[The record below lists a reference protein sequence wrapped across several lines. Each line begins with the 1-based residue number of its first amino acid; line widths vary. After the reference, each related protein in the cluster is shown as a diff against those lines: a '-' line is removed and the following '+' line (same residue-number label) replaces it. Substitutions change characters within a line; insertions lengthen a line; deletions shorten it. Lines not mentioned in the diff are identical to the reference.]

1 MEEPFEI
8 RPEPVI
14 NEPVEGQTVPD
25 GEVRQVKELLQSVLK
40 TKRAFEMYPS
50 NNPMLVKFQ
59 EDLIKKF
66 ESFLD
71 SEDRLTLIVRQQDIY
86 YKGAPVYHNADKD
99 DNLAL
104 IFYKDGLREL
114 TFTKGFSGDE
124 VMDFVEVIR
133 ARPELSAESF
143 DDDVATLLWEKD
155 FIHLSYYVVE
165 EFAEGSALEEDEVA
179 RILNK
184 HKTSDGDLS
193 EVYQDATEGE
203 AGEAASDKEIF
214 SPLEAI
220 SMGFKGVFSLGEEEV
235 KSLKEEME
243 ALTDEAFLQGA
254 INDLFESLY
263 LDKGTPDFDILMN
276 NLDSALVYLLHDG
289 GFGTAGLILK
299 RFRELTGESDTF
311 GKKEVERI
319 KASLKKAGSEA
330 SVRTATE
337 ILNTGKDVSLDDFQF
352 YLSQLEKSS
361 VISLSN
367 LMGDI
372 QDIKYRKALIETI
385 VVLGRDNIEVLASG
399 LKDKRWQVVRNI
411 VTILGR
417 IGDKAALEHLK
428 LSLKH
433 PEPSVR
439 REVVRALGMIGGPK
453 AGDALLLAMDDQDPQ
468 IRMAALRFLPNA
480 QSYAVLD
487 NLMEIITRQDFS
499 ERALAEKRVLFEVL
513 AEIGQ
518 DRVLPFMV
526 KLLRKKALFG
536 SAKKDEIR
544 ASAAYGLGNIHHQ
557 EALDALKKEQSGAK
571 KGSTLYEAISYS
583 IHKLSGQAGRSPEAQ
598 HDDA

>member
-330 SVRTATE
+330 SVKTATE

-487 NLMEIITRQDFS
+487 SLMETITRPDFS
-499 ERALAEKRVLFEVL
+499 ERALAEKRVFFEVL

-544 ASAAYGLGNIHHQ
+544 ASAAYGLGNIHQ
-557 EALDALKKEQSGAK
+557 QDALEALNKELSGAK
-571 KGSTLYEAISYS
+571 KGSPLYEAISYS
-583 IHKLSGQAGRSPEAQ
+583 IHKLTGQPGRSPEV
-598 HDDA
+598 